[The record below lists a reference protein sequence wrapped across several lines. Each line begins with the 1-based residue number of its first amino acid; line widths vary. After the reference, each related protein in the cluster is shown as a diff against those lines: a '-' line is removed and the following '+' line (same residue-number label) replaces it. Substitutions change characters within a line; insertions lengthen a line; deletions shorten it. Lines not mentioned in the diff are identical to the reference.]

1 MPLDTKAAS
10 GQDGTSSFVVLH
22 KAFTDARRNMH
33 LAQKTEGTADFLL
46 QERVKARNKVNTAF
60 TKLSQAAK
68 EGELSPSLSKD
79 LKDAKTG
86 LHEQDTLLKEAET
99 KSEAAKQKAAASL
112 ASFQK
117 AKANCEE
124 AGCSQFHGARKE
136 IPEPSKEEA
145 VAEKKAKEEQERRSH
160 QEAQARAAEKEPKDG
175 AEKEEELA
183 RRKEKWQ
190 RMKEAYQK
198 TLATKKRRRDEYER
212 ANPPNRS
219 RAGSK
224 PWNEDSDEPNSKKPR
239 PTAQQSRPAV
249 EPAAK
254 PAAEPS
260 RYQPWVLA
268 ATEALKDYS
277 TLSSFPSP
285 PASACSKVS
294 CKSETRALAA
304 CACDIRRSLSQIPVS
319 KLKHFRLLFHPDK
332 FSKCRKEM
340 VESFK
345 KKASEVF
352 VVAEAMYEA
361 KK

>member
-10 GQDGTSSFVVLH
+10 GQDGTNSFVVLH

-79 LKDAKTG
+79 LNDAEIG
-86 LHEQDTLLKEAET
+86 LHEQDTLLKEAEN
-99 KSEAAKQKAAASL
+99 KSEAAKQKAAASS

-117 AKANCEE
+117 AKAKCEQS
-124 AGCSQFHGARKE
+124 GCPQFHGTRNE
-136 IPEPSKEEA
+136 IPEPSKEEV
-145 VAEKKAKEEQERRSH
+145 VAEKKAKEEQERRSQ
-160 QEAQARAAEKEPKDG
+160 QEAQARAAEKKPEDS
-175 AEKEEELA
+175 AEKEEKLA
-183 RRKEKWQ
+183 RKKEKWQ

-212 ANPPNRS
+212 VNPTNRS
-219 RAGSK
+219 REGSK

-249 EPAAK
+249 K
-254 PAAEPS
+254 PAAELAAEPP

-294 CKSETRALAA
+294 CNSETRALAA

-319 KLKHFRLLFHPDK
+319 KLKRFRLLFHPDK
-332 FSKCRKEM
+332 FSKCRKEL